1 METGQ
6 LLRGPLSIYACPVDL
21 NDIRLDPTSGEPID
35 HAAIPALLLPRS
47 SPSDS
52 PLSPTGSA
60 SLDPLAAS
68 SHPTSAGQQG
78 TPFQADNSSHTQYSN
93 SLFGVEAPH
102 SGQASTVASAA
113 VEDPC
118 SLQVSLS
125 RVAAMAE
132 EMQQLLLQEL
142 SSHSY
147 DPAVLRST
155 LLSQLADA
163 QAYHSSNMS
172 HTDFSAVPAVSSSAA
187 AAADGSVG
195 APASVDFDALRL
207 QLGSLLDSLD
217 PLMSGSHLR
226 EETAALRIATRVD
239 AALQALQS
247 DQREAVDALPRHY
260 GTLVSE
266 NVEGAAD
273 TSSVTVTS
281 AGEGD
286 ADATIDAS
294 SASETAV
301 GMERATAEPEVV
313 LPAAVGRKAVKWT
326 EVRGQQAE
334 GTSNAALEDAEVRAL
349 KETLEKELVLL
360 SDAELSRTY
369 FSMPPATR
377 GSITKLVPMVG
388 WCQSPLD
395 IQTLHSTTP
404 VSTLCV

>member
-35 HAAIPALLLPRS
+35 HTAIPALLLPRS
-47 SPSDS
+47 SSSDS
-52 PLSPTGSA
+52 PHSPTGSA
-60 SLDPLAAS
+60 GFDPSAAS
-68 SHPTSAGQQG
+68 SHPTSAGPQG

-102 SGQASTVASAA
+102 SGQTSTAASAA

-118 SLQVSLS
+118 SLQISLS

-163 QAYHSSNMS
+163 QAYHGSNMS
-172 HTDFSAVPAVSSSAA
+172 HADFSPAPAVSSSAA
-187 AAADGSVG
+187 AATDGSVST
-195 APASVDFDALRL
+195 PAAVDFDALRL

-217 PLMSGSHLR
+217 PFMSGSHLR

-266 NVEGAAD
+266 TTDVASD
-273 TSSVTVTS
+273 TSSAAATS
-281 AGEGD
+281 TDDGD
-286 ADATIDAS
+286 AAAEAS
-294 SASETAV
+294 SASQAPVATEV
-301 GMERATAEPEVV
+301 ATAEPEVV
-313 LPAAVGRKAVKWT
+313 LPAAAGRKAVKWT
-326 EVRGQQAE
+326 EVRGQQSE

-377 GSITKLVPMVG
+377 GSITKLVPMVSG
-388 WCQSPLD
+388 RQP
-395 IQTLHSTTP
+395 
-404 VSTLCV
+404 